1 VNPRFYVPRA
11 EGGGQV
17 VALPED
23 EAQHLTR
30 VLRLKAGA
38 AIRVFD
44 GRGREFDAV
53 VEKAEKSEVLVAVG
67 PQQPPPAA
75 EPSVNVT
82 LVQAVLKGDKMDDVV
97 RDAVMMGVAAIQ
109 PTVTARTEVSL
120 AALTKGGRH
129 ERWEKIAIA
138 SAKQCGRATVPEI
151 LAPAEFA
158 LIPPA
163 LADMAVPGPVL
174 MLVEPGAAIM
184 SIAIHELEPQTPR
197 QAMVMVG
204 PEGGWTPQEIE
215 STSMMCL
222 PVTLGTRTLRADAIP
237 IIALSALF
245 TIWKEF

>member
-1 VNPRFYVPRA
+1 MNARFYVPQA
-11 EGGGQV
+11 EGGGQI

-38 AIRVFD
+38 PIRVFD

-53 VEKAEKSEVLVAVG
+53 VEKAERSEVLVAVG

-75 EPSVNVT
+75 EPRVTVT

-109 PTVTARTEVSL
+109 PTITAHTEVSL
-120 AALTKGGRH
+120 DALTKGRRQ
-129 ERWEKIAIA
+129 ERWQKIAVA
-138 SAKQCGRATVPEI
+138 SAKQCGRAIVPEI
-151 LAPAEFA
+151 LTPCEFE

-184 SIAIHELEPQTPR
+184 SVAIHELAPGPPS

-204 PEGGWTPQEIE
+204 PEGGWTPREIE

-237 IIALSALF
+237 VIALSALF

>member
-1 VNPRFYVPRA
+1 
-11 EGGGQV
+11 
-17 VALPED
+17 
-23 EAQHLTR
+23 
-30 VLRLKAGA
+30 
-38 AIRVFD
+38 
-44 GRGREFDAV
+44 
-53 VEKAEKSEVLVAVG
+53 
-67 PQQPPPAA
+67 
-75 EPSVNVT
+75 
-82 LVQAVLKGDKMDDVV
+82 
-97 RDAVMMGVAAIQ
+97 MMGVAAIQ
-109 PTVTARTEVSL
+109 PTITAHTEASL
-120 AALTKGGRH
+120 ATLTKGRRQ
-129 ERWEKIAIA
+129 ERWQKIAIS
-138 SAKQCGRATVPEI
+138 SAKQCGRATIPEI
-151 LAPAEFA
+151 LAPADFA

-184 SIAIHELEPQTPR
+184 SVAIHELEPDPPG